1 MFEGKNVER
10 PTLDLS
16 TCSNLIHLFID
27 DDHLYID
34 CALESLLT
42 LPSLG
47 QLRTFTARIRY
58 SRGPLMPRHSVDHF
72 MRHLRRGDILCIG
85 GYCSIIY
92 YSRSELYNLELGIT
106 TIRLVQMMQSRDSK
120 VLPYNL
126 TVSEKAFGEES
137 FTSVIDIFIHRKLPF
152 LEVMLGDLLGL

>member
-1 MFEGKNVER
+1 MGR

-34 CALESLLT
+34 CALASLLT

-47 QLRTFTARIRY
+47 QLHTFTAHVKY
-58 SRGPLMPRHSVDHF
+58 SRGPLMPRCSVDQF
-72 MRHLRRGDILCIG
+72 MHHLQRSDILCIG
-85 GYCSIIY
+85 SYCSFIY
-92 YSRSELYNLELGIT
+92 YSRSELYNLELGIA
-106 TIRLVQMMQSRDSK
+106 TIWLVQMMQSRDSK
-120 VLPYNL
+120 VLLYNL

-137 FTSVIDIFIHRKLPF
+137 FISVMDIFIHRKLPF

>member
-16 TCSNLIHLFID
+16 TCSNLIISSSTMII
-27 DDHLYID
+27 YIST
-34 CALESLLT
+34 AHWKSLLT

-72 MRHLRRGDILCIG
+72 MRHLRQGDILCIG

-92 YSRSELYNLELGIT
+92 YSRSELYNLELGIAT
-106 TIRLVQMMQSRDSK
+106 LRLVQMMQSWDSK

-137 FTSVIDIFIHRKLPF
+137 FTSVTDIFIHRKLPF